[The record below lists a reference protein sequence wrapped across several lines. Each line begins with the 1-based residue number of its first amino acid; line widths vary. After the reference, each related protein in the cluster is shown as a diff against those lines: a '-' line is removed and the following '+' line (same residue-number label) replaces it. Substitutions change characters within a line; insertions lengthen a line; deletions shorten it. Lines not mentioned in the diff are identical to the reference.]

1 MRLDVEI
8 CVASQRIGFARSQW
22 ATRHSENRQNRAVPG
37 QALDTVVT
45 AETPEGIL
53 LELRPAGLSPRFFAF
68 LIDWLIR
75 VAVIYALM
83 MVIGIAG
90 MSGIAAAAITIFW
103 FLLEWFYPVVFELS
117 RSGATPG
124 KRVFG
129 LRVVMDNG
137 LPITP
142 GASVTR
148 NLLRVAD
155 FLPFLFGFAIVSML
169 LRKDCKRL
177 GDIAA
182 ATLVVHDTRAAPK
195 IELTQVE
202 PLAPARPLSP
212 EDQAAVI
219 SLAAR
224 APTLT
229 GERLDELAALA
240 APVSGDDG
248 RAGPEV
254 TRRVLGVAMYLLG
267 RRA

>member
-1 MRLDVEI
+1 MP
-8 CVASQRIGFARSQW
+8 
-22 ATRHSENRQNRAVPG
+22 RHALANV
-37 QALDTVVT
+37 LDTVVT

-53 LELRPAGLSPRFFAF
+53 LELRPAGLSARFYAF
-68 LIDWLIR
+68 VIDWFIR
-75 VAVIYALM
+75 LALIYAAL
-83 MVIGIAG
+83 IGVSVLQ
-90 MSGIAAAAITIFW
+90 MSGLGFALIAILAFA
-103 FLLEWFYPVVFELS
+103 LEWFYPVVFELS

-124 KRVFG
+124 KRVFR

-137 LPITP
+137 LPVTP
-142 GASVTR
+142 GASLTR
-148 NLLRVAD
+148 NLLRAAD

-169 LRKDCKRL
+169 LRRDCKRL

-195 IELTQVE
+195 IELVQVE
-202 PLAPARPLSP
+202 PLAPAFPLSQA
-212 EDQAAVI
+212 DQSAVI
-219 SLAAR
+219 ALAAR

-240 APVSGDDG
+240 APISGDEG

-254 TRRVLGVAMYLLG
+254 TRRVLGVAVWLLG